1 LPTLPACP
9 QETLDNLRRAMEN
22 TKIMCAVM
30 LDTKVR
36 RLRQQ
41 QRGVA
46 AVGRGSNCQGVSR
59 QAKQHKALW
68 RLYQLL

>member
-1 LPTLPACP
+1 MLPLPAWP

-36 RLRQQ
+36 GLQQ
-41 QRGVA
+41 QQGGAA
-46 AVGRGSNCQGVSR
+46 AVGLGSNSWAPSC
-59 QAKQHKALW
+59 
-68 RLYQLL
+68 